1 MHQVKPVMT
10 TVSLISD
17 SLRANEPRG
26 FWPTKVRRRG
36 YQRWRLV
43 RSQVDFYYF
52 WEKRWFFI
60 ALAVGLAMMM
70 MPQPDGLTREG
81 QIVLTM
87 SVVAVILFVTEPV
100 PLPTVALLIIVGQ
113 VLLLGLESTTV
124 AKTLMTDSVLF
135 IMGSLML
142 AVAVVKQ
149 KLDVRIA
156 WLIVQMTGTRT
167 TRICFGISLVSGV
180 LASFVGEHTVAAMM
194 LPVGITLITLT
205 SNDPKAVRGL
215 AAVLLFSISY
225 GCSVAG
231 IGTPSG
237 GARNAIMI
245 GYWKEFFYDPTNPE
259 TRKFLI
265 DYVTWIAYAYPVFLI
280 QLPFVTLILTW
291 TFKPEYRTLSRAV
304 AKLRLQIIEQGPMKP
319 ADWLAI
325 LIFGL
330 ILLGWVTLSEE
341 YGLGTIA
348 VMGAALFLIA
358 GLVKWEDVNSGVN
371 WGVVLLYAAAI
382 SLGVQMKDT
391 GAAKWMAENF
401 LTILAPL
408 GAEHG
413 IGLWAAISGLTTLVT
428 NTMSNGAAV
437 AVLGPIVLKVAVLAD
452 ESPIILGFITAISS
466 AFAYLTVVG
475 TPACTIVYASGYLK
489 TTDFLVV
496 GWRMVI
502 MSMILM
508 IAAATFY
515 WPLLGS

>member
-1 MHQVKPVMT
+1 MAE
-10 TVSLISD
+10 VSLVSD
-17 SLRANEPRG
+17 SLRSYEPHDL
-26 FWPTKVRRRG
+26 WSTKVRRRG
-36 YQRWRLV
+36 YQRWRHL
-43 RSQVDFYYF
+43 RSQVDLYYF
-52 WEKRWFFI
+52 WEKRWFFVAMLIGFAMI
-60 ALAVGLAMMM
+60 A

-113 VLLLGLESTTV
+113 VLLLGIESTTV

-149 KLDVRIA
+149 KLDIRIA
-156 WLIVQMTGTRT
+156 WLIVRMTGTKT

-205 SNDPKAVRGL
+205 SDDPKQGRRL

-245 GYWKEFFYDPTNPE
+245 GYWKEFFYDPTDPE

-291 TFKPEYRTLSRAV
+291 TFKPEYKSLSRAV
-304 AKLRLQIIEQGPMKP
+304 AKLRQQIVLQGPMKP
-319 ADWLAI
+319 ADWLSI
-325 LIFGL
+325 LIFSL
-330 ILLGWVTLSEE
+330 ILLGWIFLSSET
-341 YGLGTIA
+341 GLGTIA
-348 VMGAALFLIA
+348 VLGAALFLIA
-358 GLVKWEDVNSGVN
+358 GLVQWEDINSGVN
-371 WGVVLLYAAAI
+371 WGVILLYAAAI

-391 GAAKWMAENF
+391 GAAQWIAASF
-401 LTILAPL
+401 LNLMTPL
-408 GAEHG
+408 GADQG
-413 IGLWAAISGLTTLVT
+413 IGLWAAVSALTTVVT

-437 AVLGPIVLKVAVLAD
+437 AVLGPIVLKMATVAG
-452 ESPIILGFITAISS
+452 ESPIVLGFITAISS

-496 GWRMVI
+496 GWRMVV
-502 MSMILM
+502 MSTILM
-508 IAAATFY
+508 MLAASFY